1 MHLFEETDEE
11 RPFVIFYDLF
21 AMIEGYRRINA
32 MAGHRD
38 LIVPGHDA
46 RVTRA
51 YPAAGPGMEGLIL
64 KLHVPPTWG

>member
-1 MHLFEETDEE
+1 
-11 RPFVIFYDLF
+11 
-21 AMIEGYRRINA
+21 MIEGYRRINA